1 MIELI
6 NKYLYIQF
14 MAGCDCSKHIIQND
28 KKLWC
33 MPSKQNNNKNSNY
46 FKAIV
51 SFLLSSSIKI
61 ETLYCFISL
70 AKSEQ
75 SKPLYKTKSS
85 LFSQIF

>member
-1 MIELI
+1 MTRNCGACLQSKII
-6 NKYLYIQF
+6 IKHAKFKNKK
-14 MAGCDCSKHIIQND
+14 S
-28 KKLWC
+28 
-33 MPSKQNNNKNSNY
+33 NSNY

-75 SKPLYKTKSS
+75 SKPLYKTKYILSVLS
-85 LFSQIF
+85 NILKNNNNQKKKN